1 LASQEV
7 YQKDD
12 EERVTD
18 EIIDESPDL
27 SEPKIGCRHPI
38 IASGATPIGSAG
50 RAPDRK
56 LIKRKNIF
64 TQVEDYRCTRRNFEP
79 ILE

>member
-27 SEPKIGCRHPI
+27 YEPIIGCRHPI

-56 LIKRKNIF
+56 LVKRKNIF
-64 TQVEDYRCTRRNFEP
+64 TQVEDYRCTQRNFKP